1 MSKITVY
8 PLSENALNIKHP
20 SDGPLVDTG
29 SAWNNDGFTARM
41 ITDGA
46 ITADKDKAFKSEK
59 PKPDLSKPP
68 AHATYQDENG
78 TEPIP
83 KSAGK
88 TFTGPDPVKTV
99 TAPATKLPS

>member
-46 ITADKDKAFKSEK
+46 ITDDPSKGWT
-59 PKPDLSKPP
+59 PDVPIDAMAAP
-68 AHATYQDENG
+68 AHSTAV
-78 TEPIP
+78 
-83 KSAGK
+83 
-88 TFTGPDPVKTV
+88 PDNPPTVKV
-99 TAPATKLPS
+99 TKR